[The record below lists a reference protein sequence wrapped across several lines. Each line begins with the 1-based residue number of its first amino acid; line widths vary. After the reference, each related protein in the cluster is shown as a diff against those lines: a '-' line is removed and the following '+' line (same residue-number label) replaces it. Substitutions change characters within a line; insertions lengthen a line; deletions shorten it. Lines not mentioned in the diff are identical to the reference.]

1 MASSNLFTAVHN
13 AASVKAEFIKVG
25 LKAAC
30 THLSSS
36 VSFLSDDETKGLKG
50 NFRSLFFFPLFA
62 LQNPCAVAREG
73 AEGHAVRPGFRPRH
87 YIQCLIL

>member
-30 THLSSS
+30 THLGSS

-50 NFRSLFFFPLFA
+50 NFRSLFFPPYL
-62 LQNPCAVAREG
+62 
-73 AEGHAVRPGFRPRH
+73 HFRIPVLLPERG
-87 YIQCLIL
+87 QKAML